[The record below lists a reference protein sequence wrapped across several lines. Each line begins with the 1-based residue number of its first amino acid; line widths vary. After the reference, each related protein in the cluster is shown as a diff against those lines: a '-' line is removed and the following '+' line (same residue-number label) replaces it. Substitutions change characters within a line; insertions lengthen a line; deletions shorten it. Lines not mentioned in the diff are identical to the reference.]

1 MGRPLRAD
9 AARSVRA
16 ILEAAEHVLAED
28 PGASMEQIA
37 EQAGVARTTVH
48 RRFANRQA
56 LIEALAA
63 SAKQQLMEAMEDAH
77 LDTAPPLVALHRAT
91 ANALRIKSVWRF
103 TLGHPLADT
112 PLTAVIWSEINA
124 GTLEFLARA
133 QREGLLAPEADLM
146 WARRVYYAL
155 VDEALHGGSADL
167 DPDQV
172 RQNADAL
179 ATLVVD
185 TFLRGMGPH
194 G

>member
-16 ILEAAEHVLAED
+16 ILEAAEQVLAQD

-63 SAKQQLMEAMEDAH
+63 SAKRQLLEAVEDAH
-77 LDTAPPLVALHRAT
+77 MDTAPPLVALHRGT
-91 ANALRIKSVWRF
+91 ANVLRTKSVWRF

-112 PLTAVIWSEINA
+112 PLTEVIWSEINA
-124 GTLEFLARA
+124 GVLEFFARA
-133 QREGLLAPEADLM
+133 QHEGLLAPDTDLL

-155 VDEALHGGSADL
+155 VDEAQHGGGAGL
-167 DPDQV
+167 DPEQV

-179 ATLVVD
+179 ATLIVD

>member
-63 SAKQQLMEAMEDAH
+63 SAKQQLMESIEDAH

-155 VDEALHGGSADL
+155 VDEALHGGGADL

>member
-1 MGRPLRAD
+1 MDRPLRAD
-9 AARSVRA
+9 AARTVHA
-16 ILEAAEHVLAED
+16 ILEAAERVLAED

-37 EQAGVARTTVH
+37 EQAGVVRTTVH

-63 SAKQQLMEAMEDAH
+63 SAKRQLMDAVEDAH
-77 LDTAPPLVALHRAT
+77 LDTAPPLVALHRVT
-91 ANALRIKSVWRF
+91 ANMLRIKSVWRF

-124 GTLEFLARA
+124 GALEFFARA
-133 QREGLLAPEADLM
+133 QHEGLLAPDADLM

-155 VDEALHGGSADL
+155 VDESLHGGGADM
-167 DPDQV
+167 DPEQV
-172 RQNADAL
+172 RQNADAH
-179 ATLVVD
+179 ATLIVD
-185 TFLRGMGPH
+185 TFLRGVGPH

>member
-9 AARSVRA
+9 AARTVRA
-16 ILEAAEHVLAED
+16 ILGAAEQVLAKD
-28 PGASMEQIA
+28 PAASMEQIA
-37 EQAGVARTTVH
+37 EEAGVARTTVH

-56 LIEALAA
+56 LIEALAT
-63 SAKQQLMEAMEDAH
+63 SAKRQLLEGVEDAH
-77 LDTAPPLVALHRAT
+77 MDTAPPLVALHRVT
-91 ANALRIKSVWRF
+91 ANVLRIKSAWPF
-103 TLGHPLADT
+103 TLGHPLADS
-112 PLTAVIWSEINA
+112 PLTAVIWSEVNA
-124 GTLEFLARA
+124 GALEFFARA
-133 QREGLLAPEADLM
+133 QREGLLAPDTDLM

-155 VDEALHGGSADL
+155 VEEALHGGGTDL

-185 TFLRGMGPH
+185 TFLRGTGPH

>member
-63 SAKQQLMEAMEDAH
+63 SAKQQLMESIEDAH
-77 LDTAPPLVALHRAT
+77 MDTAPPLVALHRAT

-155 VDEALHGGSADL
+155 VDEALHGGGAAL

>member
-16 ILEAAEHVLAED
+16 ILEAAEQVLAED

-63 SAKQQLMEAMEDAH
+63 SAKRQLIECVEDARM
-77 LDTAPPLVALHRAT
+77 DTAPPLVALHRVT
-91 ANALRIKSVWRF
+91 ANVLRIKSVWRF

-112 PLTAVIWSEINA
+112 PLTEVIWSEVNA
-124 GTLEFLARA
+124 GALDFFARA
-133 QREGLLAPEADLM
+133 QREGFLAPDTDLM

-155 VDEALHGGSADL
+155 VDEAQHGGGADL

-185 TFLRGMGPH
+185 TFLRGVGPH

>member
-16 ILEAAEHVLAED
+16 ILEAAEQVLAED

-37 EQAGVARTTVH
+37 ERAGVARTTVH

-63 SAKQQLMEAMEDAH
+63 SAKRQLMESVEDAH
-77 LDTAPPLVALHRAT
+77 MDTAPPLVALHRVT
-91 ANALRIKSVWRF
+91 ANVLRIKSVWRF

-112 PLTAVIWSEINA
+112 PLTEVIWSEVNVGA
-124 GTLEFLARA
+124 LDFFARA
-133 QREGLLAPEADLM
+133 QHEGILAPDTDLM

-155 VDEALHGGSADL
+155 IDEAQHGGGADL
-167 DPDQV
+167 APDQV

-185 TFLRGMGPH
+185 TLLRGVGPH

>member
-63 SAKQQLMEAMEDAH
+63 SAKQQLMESMEDAH

-91 ANALRIKSVWRF
+91 ANTLRIKSVWRF

-124 GTLEFLARA
+124 GALEFLARA

-155 VDEALHGGSADL
+155 VDEALHGSGADL